1 MNNSASLTDSISFY
15 HLNKLSYSLLN
26 IFISIY
32 RSDIS
37 HLGSSNGNET
47 FISRPIITKFWSD
60 MIVALVKKMCLLLVD
75 FQILDS
81 FSITSLLFAL
91 RITFLWLK

>member
-15 HLNKLSYSLLN
+15 HLNMLSYSLLN

-81 FSITSLLFAL
+81 FSIISLLFAL
-91 RITFLWLK
+91 RITFPWLK

>member
-1 MNNSASLTDSISFY
+1 MNNSASLTDSVSFY
-15 HLNKLSYSLLN
+15 QLNMLSYSSLN

-37 HLGSSNGNET
+37 HFGSSTGIET
-47 FISRPIITKFWSD
+47 FISLPMITKFWSD
-60 MIVALVKKMCLLLVD
+60 MIVALVKKICLLLVD

-81 FSITSLLFAL
+81 FSI
-91 RITFLWLK
+91 IQ